1 MKGCLYNMLIFKT
14 IFVVETCKLVAR
26 EAFSTSICHVTLKEQ
41 CVYTLNTFVVG
52 SMEK

>member
-14 IFVVETCKLVAR
+14 IFVVETCKVLAR
-26 EAFSTSICHVTLKEQ
+26 EDFSTFICHVTLKEQ

-52 SMEK
+52 LLEK